1 MLRLAAALLVAL
13 VPGSP
18 ASAKPASPR
27 STAPSARKADPSVMP
42 LDAVLVVIE
51 GEPVTSAQVLARLR
65 LMQGLAGKVPPS
77 PERPLTMEQAHQ
89 ELVEARLLS
98 WDAARKDI
106 TVTDSE
112 VDRLLEVLAKQ
123 LATDG
128 SVKAMTELLNA
139 QGIHFSDYRAW
150 MRQEIL
156 FSKLDRLGD
165 PAPTRKERL
174 RRLRAEAQMLS
185 PGELLRLV
193 PAELRTCTKAAT
205 DADARSL
212 SAASP
217 GTAQVAA
224 VCIEGEPSPASAA
237 RLSQLAARVRPGT
250 ALDREAVSRAV
261 LSLLEGEGAA
271 EAAAAYALSM
281 QPGEA
286 PERGKSLRVVFRIR
300 EAPRLIAIET
310 PGLPAGIE
318 FSTSLPDGRVSQ
330 RGLRRLIDGAQ
341 QTLHAAGFR
350 SAEVKTERIPAASG
364 DGSAPSGERVRLQI
378 TSGPRTRI
386 AQIDLVG
393 AAASRRATLL
403 ALLPVRALDPY
414 REGETT
420 EARSKLEQYY
430 LDHGYLRASIA
441 APEALTESPA
451 SDGSP
456 QVRLRFVIQEGPL
469 CQLVSLRFSGALP
482 LPEAELRRHI
492 TSPLGQPPS
501 LAALRADIQRV
512 LDAAQAAGKSVSIT
526 PITSLRGDTGLLD
539 VTLQFDASSQP
550 QSGGAAFKRL

>member
-1 MLRLAAALLVAL
+1 
-13 VPGSP
+13 
-18 ASAKPASPR
+18 
-27 STAPSARKADPSVMP
+27 MP
-42 LDAVLVVIE
+42 LDAVLVLVE

-65 LMQGLAGKVPPS
+65 LMQGVAGNAPPS
-77 PERPLTMEQAHQ
+77 PGRPLTMEQAHK

-106 TVTDSE
+106 TVTEPE
-112 VDRLLEVLAKQ
+112 VDRLLETLAKQ

-128 SVKAMTELLNA
+128 SVKALTALLTA
-139 QGIHFSDYRAW
+139 QGIRVSDYREW
-150 MRQEIL
+150 VRQEFL
-156 FSKLDRLGD
+156 FSKLDRFGD
-165 PAPTRKERL
+165 PAPPRQERL
-174 RRLRAEAQMLS
+174 RRLQAEAQTLS

-193 PAELRTCTKAAT
+193 PAEPRTCTQAAPAAGAAAG
-205 DADARSL
+205 ADARSL
-212 SAASP
+212 PAASP

-224 VCIEGEPSPASAA
+224 VCIEGEPSPAGAA
-237 RLSQLAARVRPGT
+237 RLSQLATMVRPGA
-250 ALDREAVSRAV
+250 ALDREAVSRAL

-286 PERGKSLRVVFRIR
+286 PERAKALRVVFRIR
-300 EAPRLIAIET
+300 EAPRLVAIET
-310 PGLPAGIE
+310 PGLPTGIE
-318 FSTSLPDGRVSQ
+318 IATSLPGGRVSQ

-350 SAEVKTERIPAASG
+350 SAEVKAERTAAAGG
-364 DGSAPSGERVRLQI
+364 DGATPPGERVRLQI
-378 TSGPRTRI
+378 TPGLRTRI

-393 AAASRRATLL
+393 AAASRQAALL
-403 ALLPVRALDPY
+403 ALLPLRALHPY
-414 REGETT
+414 REGESA

-441 APEALTESPA
+441 APEALADSPA

-469 CQLVSLRFSGALP
+469 CQLASLRFSGALP

-492 TSPLGQPPS
+492 KSPLGQPPS
-501 LAALRADIQRV
+501 LATLRADIQRV

-526 PITSLRGDTGLLD
+526 PLTSLRGDTGLLD
-539 VTLQFDASSQP
+539 LTLQFDAVSQP
-550 QSGGAAFKRL
+550 QSGGAALKRL